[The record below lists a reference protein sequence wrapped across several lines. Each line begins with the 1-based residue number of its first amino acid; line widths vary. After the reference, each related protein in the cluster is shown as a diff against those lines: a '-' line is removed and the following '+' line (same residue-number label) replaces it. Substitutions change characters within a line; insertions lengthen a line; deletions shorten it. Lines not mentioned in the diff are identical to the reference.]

1 MRMLKILK
9 KIFLKKCMVCLLELI
24 FRLNFYFSVLIYW
37 LIGGTRYNYSLHWVI
52 IQYHATGP
60 PWWISQWRIHLQC
73 RKPNFDPWVG
83 KIPWRR
89 KWQPTPG
96 LLPGK
101 IHGHR
106 SLKGY
111 SPSGHKR
118 QTRLNDE
125 TTISLL

>member
-1 MRMLKILK
+1 MLQG
-9 KIFLKKCMVCLLELI
+9 FPGG
-24 FRLNFYFSVLIYW
+24 SVDEES
-37 LIGGTRYNYSLHWVI
+37 T
-52 IQYHATGP
+52 
-60 PWWISQWRIHLQC
+60 LQC

-83 KIPWRR
+83 KIPRRR

-118 QTRLNDE
+118 QTRLND
-125 TTISLL
+125 